1 MPARISESEMTPRRR
16 LVATLFAG
24 AFVLGLATLGCER
37 SGSRSKQADVR
48 PPAEKSFDEIAQ
60 IIKGAL
66 ETGGGGMQGGFVDNK
81 GNARSQFSVHNDVT
95 SQLIAP
101 TDGSEAYRAKI
112 TVKSRTTYSLR
123 RIPDGEK
130 NSDQDKKKSNGQDS
144 GTNPADDTP
153 KVGSNG
159 VEILDQDTVSSS
171 KGGRPLPGSHPEGA
185 VSRLADE
192 DSRTYELAYENSRW
206 VLKSELDPKTE
217 QSVSNA
223 FKYAL
228 SLQP

>member
-1 MPARISESEMTPRRR
+1 
-16 LVATLFAG
+16 
-24 AFVLGLATLGCER
+24 VLGLATLGCER

-48 PPAEKSFDEIAQ
+48 PPAEKSFDEISQ

-81 GNARSQFSVHNDVT
+81 ANARSQFSVHNDVT

-101 TDGSEAYRAKI
+101 ADGSDAYRAKI

-123 RIPDGEK
+123 RIPDSDKKG
-130 NSDQDKKKSNGQDS
+130 SDQDKKKNNGQDS
-144 GTNPADDTP
+144 GANPADDTP
-153 KVGSNG
+153 QVGSNG
-159 VEILDQDTVSSS
+159 VEILDQDTVSSTS
-171 KGGRPLPGSHPEGA
+171 KGGRPLPGGKPDDA

-206 VLKSELDPKTE
+206 VLKTELDPKTE

>member
-1 MPARISESEMTPRRR
+1 MSEFEMTPRQRI
-16 LVATLFAG
+16 VATLLGG
-24 AFVLGLATLGCER
+24 AFVLGVANLGCQR
-37 SGSRSKQADVR
+37 TSSTQSKQTDTR
-48 PPAEKSFDEIAQ
+48 PAAEKSFDEIAQ
-60 IIKGAL
+60 IVKSAL
-66 ETGGGGMQGGFVDNK
+66 ETGGVGMQGGFVDNK

-95 SQLIAP
+95 SEIIPP

-123 RIPDGEK
+123 RIPDSEKK
-130 NSDQDKKKSNGQDS
+130 NSDQDNKKKSSGQDS
-144 GTNPADDTP
+144 GANPPDDTP
-153 KVGSNG
+153 QTGPNG
-159 VEILDQDTVSSS
+159 VEVLDQDLVTPS
-171 KGGRPLPGSHPEGA
+171 KGKSLPGGQPDDA

-192 DSRTYELAYENSRW
+192 ESRTYDLAYESGHW